1 MSISKGG
8 QSVKPYVGSKEVKEA
23 YVGNQ
28 LVYRA
33 VPPYNYAFL
42 SGETSYVLAD
52 YVTVGPRISFPKVGG
67 LFRMYMPGNEH
78 LTLNQVIGNTIAINV
93 MSGPHQGTITNRT
106 IYIKFTNATGGLI
119 SNQEVVIPDGEY
131 HAFSYSIPAG
141 CSKIEINN
149 TTEPNYINIY
159 FDYIRYE
166 GN

>member
-23 YVGNQ
+23 YVGSQ

-52 YVTVGPRISFPKVGG
+52 YVAIGSRMSFPKDEG

-78 LTLNQVIGNTIAINV
+78 LTLNQVLGSKLAINV
-93 MSGPHQGTITNRT
+93 KSAQSQATTKYRD
-106 IYIKFTNATGGLI
+106 IYIRFLNSSGGLI
-119 SNQEVVIPDGEY
+119 SATTTTLVQGGYTTHN
-131 HAFSYSIPAG
+131 YSIPAN
-141 CSKIEINN
+141 CSKIEIGN
-149 TTEPNYINIY
+149 TTEPGYINIY

-166 GN
+166 NN

>member
-23 YVGNQ
+23 YVGSQ

-42 SGETSYVLAD
+42 SGEASYVLAD
-52 YVTVGPRISFPKVGG
+52 YVTIEPRMSFLKDEGM
-67 LFRMYMPGNEH
+67 FRLHMPGNEH
-78 LTLNQVIGNTIAINV
+78 LTLNQVLGNTVAINV
-93 MSGPHQGTITNRT
+93 KSGPHQGTITNRT
-106 IYIKFTNATGGLI
+106 IYIKYTNAGGGLI
-119 SNQEVVIPDGEY
+119 SNQQVVIPDGGY

-149 TTEPNYINIY
+149 TTEPGYISIY

-166 GN
+166 NN